1 MVNGRVLNKLAMDHS
16 SEQHHHVQWDT
27 RQSEATVYYC
37 LVAFYNR
44 TFNYPWERGVPNKV
58 SSDHGHLLATG
69 RSLDNV
75 CPESLEYKLNSLLPF
90 PFRAACEVEGG

>member
-58 SSDHGHLLATG
+58 SSDHGHPLATG

-75 CPESLEYKLNSLLPF
+75 SRIVGIQTEQSVAISISCSL
-90 PFRAACEVEGG
+90 